1 MKMIMFMGLLAQAQ
15 IGHKKQ
21 EGFNKKVSS
30 LTPFKGQ
37 GLSTHENY
45 TEENYTQKFIPINL
59 SAKESQLFEQVS
71 VLSGLASP
79 KLLLFL
85 FLSI

>member
-1 MKMIMFMGLLAQAQ
+1 MGLLAQAQ

-30 LTPFKGQ
+30 LTLFKGQ

-45 TEENYTQKFIPINL
+45 TEENYTQKYLPINL
-59 SAKESQLFEQVS
+59 SARESQLFEQVS
-71 VLSGLASP
+71 ELSGMASP

>member
-30 LTPFKGQ
+30 LTLFKGQ

-45 TEENYTQKFIPINL
+45 TEENYTQKSIPINL
-59 SAKESQLFEQVS
+59 SARESQLFEQVS

>member
-30 LTPFKGQ
+30 LTLSKGQ

-45 TEENYTQKFIPINL
+45 TEENYTQKFIPR
-59 SAKESQLFEQVS
+59 ESQLFEKVS

-79 KLLLFL
+79 KFLLFL